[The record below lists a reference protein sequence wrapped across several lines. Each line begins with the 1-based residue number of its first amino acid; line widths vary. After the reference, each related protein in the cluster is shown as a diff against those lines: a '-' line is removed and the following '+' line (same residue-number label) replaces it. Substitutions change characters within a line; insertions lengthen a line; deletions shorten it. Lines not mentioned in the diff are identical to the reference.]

1 MQGEQQMRVDP
12 RRREFL
18 SSAITTGL
26 CVVPAIGFADPPEKK
41 LREPV
46 LRVSKAKLG
55 TRKNQVP
62 SHPLDPALE
71 MAASRLAYFREH
83 VRDYTCVMVKREQTD
98 GKPAER
104 EYMFAKVRSRR
115 VENGRVVV
123 PFSVYLYSLRPK
135 EAAGREVIYV
145 EGKNAGKLVAHEA
158 PNTLVY
164 KTVGSVWLDPDGPI
178 AMRGQRYG
186 ITHAGMENLLIKLL
200 ERGNR
205 DRKRGPCEVKNTVAK
220 INKRECDV
228 IQIRHPERDKNHD
241 FYLARIFMDRETQ
254 LPIRYASYQWPT
266 SSRSKLGPI
275 IEEYTYLDLKLNVG
289 LTDADF
295 NHRNPKYL
303 FVRKAARK
311 IAKKKAASEANK
323 KR

>member
-1 MQGEQQMRVDP
+1 
-12 RRREFL
+12 
-18 SSAITTGL
+18 
-26 CVVPAIGFADPPEKK
+26 
-41 LREPV
+41 
-46 LRVSKAKLG
+46 
-55 TRKNQVP
+55 
-62 SHPLDPALE
+62 
-71 MAASRLAYFREH
+71 
-83 VRDYTCVMVKREQTD
+83 
-98 GKPAER
+98 
-104 EYMFAKVRSRR
+104 
-115 VENGRVVV
+115 
-123 PFSVYLYSLRPK
+123 
-135 EAAGREVIYV
+135 
-145 EGKNAGKLVAHEA
+145 
-158 PNTLVY
+158 
-164 KTVGSVWLDPDGPI
+164 
-178 AMRGQRYG
+178 MRGQRYG

-266 SSRSKLGPI
+266 SSRSKIGPV

-311 IAKKKAASEANK
+311 IAKKKAASAGKK